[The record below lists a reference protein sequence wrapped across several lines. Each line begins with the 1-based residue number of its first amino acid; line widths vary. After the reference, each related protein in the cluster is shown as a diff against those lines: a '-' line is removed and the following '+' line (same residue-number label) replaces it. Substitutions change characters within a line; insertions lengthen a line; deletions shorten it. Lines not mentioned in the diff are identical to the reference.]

1 MIRPFLL
8 RHNRHSLQEEKK
20 QIEIK
25 KITRYMLEEKHGE
38 KCVNPISM
46 CQHEE
51 KFRRDA
57 NELKIPQ
64 PQVDGNTECVCIFL
78 PRLIL

>member
-1 MIRPFLL
+1 
-8 RHNRHSLQEEKK
+8 
-20 QIEIK
+20 
-25 KITRYMLEEKHGE
+25 MLEGKHGE

-51 KFRRDA
+51 KLRRDA

-64 PQVDGNTECVCIFL
+64 PQRNVFVYFYLDLSCNWLLNFIVFEFSKINKQN
-78 PRLIL
+78 

>member
-1 MIRPFLL
+1 
-8 RHNRHSLQEEKK
+8 
-20 QIEIK
+20 
-25 KITRYMLEEKHGE
+25 MLEGKHGE

-64 PQVDGNTECVCIFL
+64 PQVDGNTECVCIVL
-78 PRLIL
+78 PRLSCN